1 MPGSGSS
8 TVLDDLPGWFV
19 VEEILVR
26 LPPKDLLRCRAMR
39 KCWHSA
45 TSTDKFMQDYHRR
58 QPLLPILW
66 NAAVNQQYC
75 RLFIT
80 GNDFM
85 GQQQLCPVIRSY
97 GYGRLQ
103 AALDGLLIV
112 SHGDPTT
119 EFFICNPV
127 TRKCAPLGKPQS
139 RPSFHHN
146 IAGFYR
152 HQPSRVYRV
161 LWVSLSLCTNRE
173 LFTTS

>member
-80 GNDFM
+80 GNDVM
-85 GQQQLCPVIRSY
+85 GQPSSGPTAMVDS
-97 GYGRLQ
+97 RLPSM
-103 AALDGLLIV
+103 AC
-112 SHGDPTT
+112 SSSPT
-119 EFFICNPV
+119 E
-127 TRKCAPLGKPQS
+127 TRPQS
-139 RPSFHHN
+139 SSSATRSPAS
-146 IAGFYR
+146 
-152 HQPSRVYRV
+152 V
-161 LWVSLSLCTNRE
+161 LP
-173 LFTTS
+173 